1 MYLHQNND
9 KDLCWYCAKPHF
21 SRAFP
26 NFWRAVYIPKSC
38 GGFGQVVLGRGRVSE
53 ELYSM
58 LQGQLTANSE
68 PDYLKVEQAI
78 SLTAESAEACQLVP
92 CSEWIAVNVLMSAIW
107 IDDALA
113 GNWKSK
119 DKVSRSQSQRSSAVD
134 AGRGSPARPQSAKTH
149 HSRSGGLW
157 GADLKHTHSRWEESR
172 WRWL

>member
-1 MYLHQNND
+1 MIRIYADIVQNPTFLGRFQTFGGQCIYLNPVA
-9 KDLCWYCAKPHF
+9 DLDRWCW
-21 SRAFP
+21 
-26 NFWRAVYIPKSC
+26 
-38 GGFGQVVLGRGRVSE
+38 GRGRVSE

-107 IDDALA
+107 IADALA